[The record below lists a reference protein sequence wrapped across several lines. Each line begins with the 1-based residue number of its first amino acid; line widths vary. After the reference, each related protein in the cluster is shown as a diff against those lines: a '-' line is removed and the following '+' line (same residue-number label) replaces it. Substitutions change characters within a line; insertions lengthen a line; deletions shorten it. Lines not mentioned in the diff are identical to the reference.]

1 MNVIGRMEM
10 LDTTIIKHLEGIV
23 GKSNVLTKKADL
35 LTYSYDA
42 TADMPGQI
50 PDVIFMPST
59 TAEV

>member
-1 MNVIGRMEM
+1 M